1 MSRFA
6 IGTDFPKTI
15 SFVCAKRNGG
25 KAVPAF
31 RGQVSPGGELLFAR
45 TKRNQ
50 KCAGGQARRNFKRQG
65 RALVPSACTPG
76 PLVLAKSAQ
85 LHFRLTA
92 KIPFAPLLVLS
103 PQDPLRWALAG
114 APVTGAQ
121 DRIMQRPISGVG
133 VRRCSKPLFSAA
145 ALLVVVVTCR
155 ACGTRLLSLGICTRR
170 STVGR

>member
-31 RGQVSPGGELLFAR
+31 RGQVSPGGEFLFAR

-92 KIPFAPLLVLS
+92 KIPFAPMLLLS
-103 PQDPLRWALAG
+103 PPNPLRWAL
-114 APVTGAQ
+114 
-121 DRIMQRPISGVG
+121 VG
-133 VRRCSKPLFSAA
+133 LLWASQALYRGPQALLLWHASAA
-145 ALLVVVVTCR
+145 AAQGAGGVLTPCAINRR
-155 ACGTRLLSLGICTRR
+155 AHQRA
-170 STVGR
+170 